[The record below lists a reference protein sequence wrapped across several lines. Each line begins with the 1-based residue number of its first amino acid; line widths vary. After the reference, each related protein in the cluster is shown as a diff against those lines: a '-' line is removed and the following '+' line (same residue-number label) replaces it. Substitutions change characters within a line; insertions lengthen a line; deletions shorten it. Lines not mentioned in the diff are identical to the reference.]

1 MNATHIIGTKTG
13 SIELILT
20 IRSFIG
26 SFLLHTN
33 PSQTMVYD
41 RIVHRKGPQPK
52 KASNTHS
59 VKDEV

>member
-26 SFLLHTN
+26 LFLLHTN
-33 PSQTMVYD
+33 HSQTIMYD

-52 KASNTHS
+52 KG
-59 VKDEV
+59 K